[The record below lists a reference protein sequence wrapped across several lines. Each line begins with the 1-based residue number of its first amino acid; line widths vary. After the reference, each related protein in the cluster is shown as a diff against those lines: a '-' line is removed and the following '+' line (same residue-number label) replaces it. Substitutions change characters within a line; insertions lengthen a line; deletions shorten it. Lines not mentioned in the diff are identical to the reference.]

1 MSPRAMDRAWF
12 AFEAAAIP
20 GSARHFIA
28 PPFPVGFWARPGF
41 GEGLDARLAL
51 AHANARRR
59 AAAAALDNAMAAGAR
74 LEAEVDEQL
83 RPLERQ
89 VERVAEALV
98 VLEETARAAE
108 EADAARAAEEA
119 PEATAAADEGR
130 EVQIAK
136 NDVALAYDANLS
148 LDFLAMV
155 YAARGAAS
163 GVLFGTWYATL
174 QATLVAERP
183 QVSRAIDSRDG
194 RMSRTFM
201 GVTTTA
207 LQACGRLY
215 VGNRHYSALE
225 SAALCLHLVHRAR
238 QGPGAAGAAAPLGI
252 ADLLE
257 RVPEYLDALS
267 QALAE
272 GGRISYRYNYA
283 RVPREQLHGR
293 YALEGHSVL
302 AALARL
308 RVVPGAN
315 VGANEVDGAG
325 FVDEVNRAA
334 AAFLGR
340 GQNLFLGEDAPLLRA
355 TVNTITGL
363 LLLRR
368 LLHNGNVYG
377 DRLRN
382 NFQLGAL
389 VPNAPPPRGA
399 SGDAP
404 ASRSGDGNL
413 RFLLAH
419 YVVVAYRA
427 DERTELTQLFPG
439 LAALALDAH
448 SIRARVQRHQLNL
461 VRLVAL
467 ELQNRQRVAAPVNE
481 VIAAHDAVAV
491 QYEEGLGLLLQQ
503 PHLRNAADKRLGQ
516 FGVSSDYDL
525 LYFLCLGYI
534 PQFAAA

>member
-1 MSPRAMDRAWF
+1 MIAIAARGDGRGAGGRGDKAARGGARPMSPRAMDRAWF

-404 ASRSGDGNL
+404 ARAAATATCASCWPTTSSWPTARTSARSSRSSSPGWP
-413 RFLLAH
+413 RWRWTRTRSA
-419 YVVVAYRA
+419 RA
-427 DERTELTQLFPG
+427 CSATSSTWCAWWRWSCRT
-439 LAALALDAH
+439 ASA
-448 SIRARVQRHQLNL
+448 
-461 VRLVAL
+461 
-467 ELQNRQRVAAPVNE
+467 
-481 VIAAHDAVAV
+481 
-491 QYEEGLGLLLQQ
+491 
-503 PHLRNAADKRLGQ
+503 
-516 FGVSSDYDL
+516 
-525 LYFLCLGYI
+525 
-534 PQFAAA
+534 

>member
-1 MSPRAMDRAWF
+1 MDRR
-12 AFEAAAIP
+12 
-20 GSARHFIA
+20 GSPSRLLRSRAGARHFIA
-28 PPFPVGFWARPGF
+28 APFPVGFWRSPGF

-83 RPLERQ
+83 RPLDDQ

-98 VLEETARAAE
+98 VLEETARARRR
-108 EADAARAAEEA
+108 ARRRAEEA
-119 PEATAAADEGR
+119 PEATAAADEGAR
-130 EVQIAK
+130 VQIAK

-155 YAARGAAS
+155 YAARAGS
-163 GVLFGTWYATL
+163 GGVLFGTWYATL

-238 QGPGAAGAAAPLGI
+238 QGPGAAGAAPLGI

-302 AALARL
+302 AAGPS
-308 RVVPGAN
+308 RVVPG
-315 VGANEVDGAG
+315 ERRRTTVDGAG
-325 FVDEVNRAA
+325 FVDEVNRAG
-334 AAFLGR
+334 AAFLAAPR
-340 GQNLFLGEDAPLLRA
+340 NLFLGEDAGLLRA

-389 VPNAPPPRGA
+389 VPNAARARGA
-399 SGDAP
+399 SGDGAAP
-404 ASRSGDGNL
+404 AHSGDGNL

-427 DERTELTQLFPG
+427 DERTDVTQLFPG
-439 LAALALDAH
+439 LAALCLDAH
-448 SIRARVQRHQLNL
+448 SIRARVHGHQLNL

-467 ELQNRQRVAAPVNE
+467 ELQNRQRVTAPVNE